1 MSIHTFGIDT
11 DRERLDIARKL
22 YNALVA
28 QNPDRVITLCDG
40 SGRVLARSEWRPE
53 AEKAS

>member
-1 MSIHTFGIDT
+1 MSIHRFGIDT